1 MLDGKNKAATL
12 IYNHENLKI
21 NQLKIPATF
30 GNRDNLKNFLFF

>member
-21 NQLKIPATF
+21 NQLKIPVAKA
-30 GNRDNLKNFLFF
+30 NRDFYKNCLFF